1 MTAQWMTGRFRAITP
16 DIGLPKITRRIYPT
30 RFGQMHLRSNEGKGK
45 AVPLVLLHMSPRSG
59 AMWEMLQERLERPTY
74 APDRLG
80 YGFSDAPPW
89 ALSLEQYAQATV
101 DTLKEAGV
109 AGEVDLLGMH
119 TGSFEAIEVA
129 HQLGSQVRRIIAVG
143 MPLFSTEE
151 QQRQTEKY
159 SEQTLRP
166 ATEGGHVLG
175 AWRGGFAFRQPPY
188 DLADVHR
195 RFVEHVLAA
204 NPGAA
209 FRAACGY
216 PIEKKLKSLKAPLT
230 VIAPH
235 DDIIE
240 QTLRVKP
247 LLKPGANFVDLPEFG
262 HDPFNVALDRMVA
275 LVNRH
280 LPP

>member
-1 MTAQWMTGRFRAITP
+1 MP
-16 DIGLPKITRRIYPT
+16 RRIHPT
-30 RFGQMHLRSNEGKGK
+30 RFGQMHIRSNEGKG
-45 AVPLVLLHMSPRSG
+45 VPLVLLHLSPRSG
-59 AMWEMLQERLERPTY
+59 LMWEALQERLDRPTF

-89 ALSLEQYAQATV
+89 ALSLEQYAQGTV
-101 DTLKEAGV
+101 DALKAAGV
-109 AGEVDLLGMH
+109 QGEVDLLGIH
-119 TGSFEAIEVA
+119 TGSIEAIEVA
-129 HQLGSQVRRIIAVG
+129 HQLGSQARRVIAVG

-151 QQRQTEKY
+151 QQRQLEKY
-159 SEQTLRP
+159 SEQPLRP

-188 DLADVHR
+188 DLGDVQR

-209 FRAACGY
+209 FKAACGY
-216 PIEKKLKSLKAPLT
+216 PIDKKLKNLKAPLT
-230 VIAPH
+230 VFAPH

-247 LLKPGANFVDLPEFG
+247 LLKSSAHYVDLPDLG
-262 HDPFNVALDRMVA
+262 QDPFHVALDRMVA

>member
-1 MTAQWMTGRFRAITP
+1 M
-16 DIGLPKITRRIYPT
+16 TRRIYPT
-30 RFGQMHLRSNEGKGK
+30 RFGQVHVRSNEGKG
-45 AVPLVLLHMSPRSG
+45 VPLVLLHMSPRSG
-59 AMWEMLQERLERPTY
+59 GMWEALQERLERPTY

-89 ALSLEQYAQATV
+89 ALSLEQYAQSTV
-101 DTLKEAGV
+101 DALKAAGV
-109 AGEVDLLGMH
+109 QGNVDLLGVH
-119 TGSFEAIEVA
+119 TGSIEAIEIA
-129 HQLGSQVRRIIAVG
+129 HQLGSQVRRLAVVG
-143 MPLFSTEE
+143 MPLFSAEE
-151 QQRQTEKY
+151 QQRQFEKY
-159 SEQTLRP
+159 SEQPLRP

-175 AWRGGFAFRQPPY
+175 AWRGGFAYRQPPY

-216 PIEKKLKSLKAPLT
+216 PIEKKLKSLKTPLT
-230 VIAPH
+230 VFAPH

-240 QTLRVKP
+240 QTSRVKP
-247 LLKPGANFVDLPEFG
+247 LLKADAVYVDLPDLG
-262 HDPFNVALDRMVA
+262 QDPFLAALDRMTA